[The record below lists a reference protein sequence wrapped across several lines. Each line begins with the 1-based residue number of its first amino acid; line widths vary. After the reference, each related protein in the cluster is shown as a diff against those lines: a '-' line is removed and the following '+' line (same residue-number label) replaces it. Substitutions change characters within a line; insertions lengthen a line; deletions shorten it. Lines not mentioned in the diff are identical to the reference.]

1 MARKRRVAYAQIVE
15 WVLDLPGGQEV
26 MVEEWGHPTLRVGA
40 KMFASG
46 SPDSDTMSVKATKE
60 DQAALIAE
68 DPETF
73 SVAPYVGRYGWVQ
86 VNLSRVDADE
96 LRELIVEAWRL
107 TAPKKLIKEY
117 EARPA
122 G

>member
-1 MARKRRVAYAQIVE
+1 MARKRLSYAQVRD
-15 WVLDLPGGQEV
+15 WVLDLPGGHEV

-46 SPDSDTMSVKATKE
+46 SPGSDTMTVKATKE
-60 DQAALIAE
+60 DQAALIAG

-73 SVAPYVGRYGWVQ
+73 SVPPYVGRHGWVQ
-86 VNLSRVDADE
+86 VNLSTVDPVE
-96 LRELIVEAWRL
+96 LRELVVEAWRL

>member
-1 MARKRRVAYAQIVE
+1 
-15 WVLDLPGGQEV
+15 

-40 KMFASG
+40 KMFAAG
-46 SPDSDTMSVKATKE
+46 SPDSETMSVKATKE
-60 DQAALIAE
+60 DQTALIAG

-86 VNLSRVDADE
+86 VNLSTVDPAE

-107 TAPKKLIKEY
+107 TAPKKMVKEY
-117 EARPA
+117 EARQA
-122 G
+122 